1 MAVASEVPVR
11 ILGVA
16 GMAEV
21 WTMLLRGRRLLASWV
36 VGVGLTRTAVSLQ
49 DVVRAGFM
57 LGLR

>member
-1 MAVASEVPVR
+1 MASEVPVR

-21 WTMLLRGRRLLASWV
+21 WTMLLRGRQLLASWV
-36 VGVGLTRTAVSLQ
+36 VGVGLTRTTVSLQ
-49 DVVRAGFM
+49 DIIQAGFV